1 MTMAVHSCLHLTHI
15 HTQEWYVAPC
25 LPAQCLNAVTFS
37 HPSLRG
43 SSCNV
48 SLSQISVM
56 KTAKPETS
64 S

>member
-1 MTMAVHSCLHLTHI
+1 MTMAVHSCLTPHTHT
-15 HTQEWYVAPC
+15 HSEWYVAPC